1 MANILQVSNVV
12 TRLRIRQEPSTSSP
26 IIGYFSPGTA
36 NIQSTKEENGWCF
49 IPDKNGWC
57 KNDYMTVTGTTDEGV
72 SADGTATIDNTAP
85 EQTQT
90 AEQMGLDQLF
100 LLMEQANVNDET
112 NSRISDEMV
121 ANSMNGIWGLPY
133 QFMSSVDP
141 RIGNGTDKNIGIG
154 RTYADRVM
162 TRMPLM
168 LLAPGKV
175 SFMRSSAEKFV
186 QDVTKVVNKLIEI
199 VGGDKDA
206 SIGTKYYSFE
216 DDWATYFK
224 SVNVMCATGAEFL
237 GLSDIPVKIG
247 NASGNLASIQWDL
260 AQESEY
266 KSYIQGGNANKYIA
280 FYVESSGNVTEE
292 FSNSTSES
300 VLSSTVN
307 GFSSTSRELQ
317 FLVGTITGREFVDE
331 EAEASV
337 MEKINEIQDKY
348 FNGGQLFT
356 DIASGFATIA
366 MGGKLIF
373 PEIWSD
379 SEYSKSFD
387 FTVKLRCPD
396 GDDLS
401 WYLNIYVPLAHLIC
415 LTAPHQSDNVNG
427 IKAPFLVRGY
437 FKGLF
442 NCDIGIITALS
453 ISKGSDAGW
462 TKSGL
467 PLEVDVNVQL
477 KDLYQSLSIVTSESP
492 YGFVSNTALSTYIA
506 NTCGIAI
513 NKTGIDQQWEMY
525 KILTGNKFSHLPHNI
540 ANDLEQY
547 IDNLKMS
554 LNPFS

>member
-12 TRLRIRQEPSTSSP
+12 TRLRIRQEPSASSA
-26 IIGYFSPGTA
+26 IIGYFSPGTT
-36 NIQSTKEENGWCF
+36 NIQSTKEENGWYF

-57 KNDYMTVTGTTDEGV
+57 KGDYMTVTGTTDDGA
-72 SADGTATIDNTAP
+72 STDGTAAIDNAVP
-85 EQTQT
+85 EQTT
-90 AEQMGLDQLF
+90 EQMTLEQVF
-100 LLMEQANVNDET
+100 LLMQQSNVNDET

-141 RIGNGTDKNIGIG
+141 RIGNGTDSNIGIG
-154 RTYADRVM
+154 RTYADRIM

-175 SFMRSSAEKFV
+175 KFMRSDAEKFV
-186 QDVTKVVNKLIEI
+186 KDVTEGLNKLIEI

-224 SVNVMCATGAEFL
+224 AVNVMCTTGAEFL
-237 GLSDIPVKIG
+237 GLSDVPVKIG
-247 NASGNLASIQWDL
+247 NASGNLASIQWDK

-266 KSYIQGGNANKYIA
+266 KNYMQGGNANEYVA
-280 FYVESSGNVTEE
+280 FFVESSGNVSEE
-292 FSNSTSES
+292 FSNDTSES
-300 VLSSTVN
+300 TLSSTVN

-348 FNGGQLFT
+348 FNGGQLFS

-373 PEIWSD
+373 PQIWSD

-427 IKAPFLVRGY
+427 IKSPFLVRGY

-442 NCDIGIITALS
+442 NCDMGIITGLS

-477 KDLYQSLSIVTSESP
+477 KDLYQSMSIITTESP

-525 KILTGNKFSHLPHNI
+525 KILTGNKLSHVPHNI
-540 ANDLEQY
+540 ANQFEQY

-554 LNPFS
+554 LNPFN